1 MTLDEIVNGLSTVRG
16 VIAVGIVDYG
26 SGMVM
31 AGRCKDPAFDFEIA
45 AAGSVNII
53 RNKIKVMQALKIG
66 DAIHD
71 IQITLYKQYHLL
83 CPCTHKHNA
92 FIYMVA
98 DRTTANLSIIRR
110 SMFNA
115 EKLIV

>member
-1 MTLDEIVNGLSTVRG
+1 MTLDEIVKGLSTVRG
-16 VIAVGIVDYG
+16 VVAVGVVDYG

-31 AGRCKDPAFDFEIA
+31 AGVSKDPAL
-45 AAGSVNII
+45 S
-53 RNKIKVMQALKIG
+53 IG

-98 DRTTANLSIIRR
+98 DRTTANLSVCRR